1 MAEDVIDS
9 LENMKITADEEVIAI
24 LDDGRMEAIAN
35 CNLSL
40 IGKFLTCISFNKRAA
55 NGQRIH

>member
-24 LDDGRMEAIAN
+24 LDDGRM
-35 CNLSL
+35 
-40 IGKFLTCISFNKRAA
+40 
-55 NGQRIH
+55 